1 MKITL
6 PTLTLLILL
15 FGCRE
20 VKENNNDKNTNLK
33 NSIKF
38 YSTSVN
44 DTFDISISL
53 PNDYYS
59 ATKETYPIVYLLDAN
74 LYFDIVA
81 TIFKNYSEVGL
92 LPPAILVGI
101 GYKDMQSMDSLRSRD
116 FTFPIAIPEYEM
128 SLSGGADKFL
138 SFINNELIPDNDS
151 KYRVDKSKRILM
163 GHSLGG
169 YFTLYAMQ
177 QSLLNKNT
185 MFHGYIGASPST
197 DYNHNYIL
205 KEFEKLT
212 ENNQTNIKSYITFG
226 GLEDEEEEDSTQ
238 LKTNIVLSS
247 LSKSLKENNKIN
259 FKGDI
264 YSNLLHMDTSLPTFV
279 KGLQWTLNWGD

>member
-1 MKITL
+1 MKIIL

-15 FGCRE
+15 CGCRE
-20 VKENNNDKNTNLK
+20 VKENNKDKNVNLNNK
-33 NSIKF
+33 SKF
-38 YSTSVN
+38 YSKAVN

-53 PNDYYS
+53 PNDYNS
-59 ATKETYPIVYLLDAN
+59 AANEKYPIVYLLDAN
-74 LYFDIVA
+74 LYFDIA
-81 TIFKNYSEVGL
+81 AAIFKNYSEVGL
-92 LPPAILVGI
+92 LPPAILIGI
-101 GYKDMQSMDSLRSRD
+101 GYKDLQSMDSLRNRD

-128 SLSGGADKFL
+128 SISGGADKFL
-138 SFINNELIPDNDS
+138 SFIINELIPDNDS
-151 KYRVDKSKRILM
+151 KYRVDKSKRILI

-177 QSLLNKNT
+177 QNLLHKNSLI
-185 MFHGYIGASPST
+185 HGYIAASPST

-212 ENNQTNIKSYITFG
+212 SDNQINIKSYISFG
-226 GLEDEEEEDSTQ
+226 GLEDEEEDDSTL
-238 LKTNIVLSS
+238 LKSNTVLLS
-247 LSKSLKENNKIN
+247 LSKSLKENNKIS

>member
-1 MKITL
+1 MKITI

-15 FGCRE
+15 SGCRE
-20 VKENNNDKNTNLK
+20 VKENNNDKIVNPNNK
-33 NSIKF
+33 SKF
-38 YSTSVN
+38 YSKAVN
-44 DTFDISISL
+44 DTFDVSISL
-53 PNDYYS
+53 PNDYNS

-74 LYFDIVA
+74 LYFEIVA
-81 TIFKNYSEVGL
+81 AIFKNYSEVGL
-92 LPPAILVGI
+92 LPPAILIGI
-101 GYKDMQSMDSLRSRD
+101 GYKDLQTMDSLRSRD

-151 KYRVDKSKRILM
+151 KYRIDKSKRILM

-177 QSLLNKNT
+177 QSLLNKT
-185 MFHGYIGASPST
+185 TLFHGYIAASPST

-212 ENNQTNIKSYITFG
+212 ESNPTNIKSYISFG

-238 LKTNIVLSS
+238 LKSNTVLSS

-279 KGLQWTLNWGD
+279 NGLQWTLN